1 MYPNMY
7 PPNMY
12 PPNMSPN
19 MSPNMYADASPS
31 LHVRQRDNLPGV
43 NERIKSAYSNCIIII
58 ITQ

>member
-1 MYPNMY
+1 MSPKMY

-12 PPNMSPN
+12 PPN